1 MPDNDNQGQGEPE
14 ETDLVEA
21 EPVENGPANRRQS
34 DELDRV
40 ATYSIRE
47 NGILYQVSPRITNLG
62 TEWVINAYG
71 SAKGPLKFPNGIT
84 DEQAEHLGL
93 SPETQNE
100 LNATL
105 QRAKE
110 VGELPRVF
118 RGQERERRPLSDL
131 QRSLGMEV

>member
-1 MPDNDNQGQGEPE
+1 MPDDNQNPDEPQDAE
-14 ETDLVEA
+14 LVEA
-21 EPVENGPANRRQS
+21 GPAENSPANQTPS
-34 DELDRV
+34 EELDRV

-47 NGILYQVSPRITNLG
+47 NGILYQISPRITNLG

-71 SAKGPLKFPNGIT
+71 SAKGPVKFPNGIT